1 MVLVKGT
8 FNMLHIQDPELL
20 QLMHEQQSPNKLKP
34 LEKQPIL
41 DLPFRSY
48 FLLSVAFSII
58 AIALWAG
65 HLNGYFLLPTT
76 GLSPIA
82 WHIHEM
88 IFGFSATIAVGF
100 ILTAA
105 QTWTG
110 KPSIKGFPLLLFILV
125 WLMVRVCL
133 LVNQPLFIYI
143 AIALQSLW
151 WLASIAIF
159 SQLVLSSKNKRNYL
173 FIPLLT
179 SLMILNTLLLFFDLQ
194 NDNVLALHIAR
205 ISILMFCLLV
215 GILAGRVIPFF
226 TSSGAKL
233 KTITTPS
240 WLTILLIATSV
251 AGILVFLLSA
261 FIKLPFSPA
270 VLMIASGILHIL
282 RLSLWRS
289 TATLKIP
296 LLWSLHL
303 AYLSLG
309 LGLILLGMSYHPF
322 NYLQSPFSF
331 SDALHLITIGA
342 MSLMIFSMM
351 CRVSLGHTG
360 RALIVHPLVAWLFA
374 IIFISAIARVLLP
387 IFHQPLIGWN
397 ISACLWLL
405 ASCYFLKVYFPV
417 LTRKKIEHTFTE
429 KHT

>member
-1 MVLVKGT
+1 MVLVKGI
-8 FNMLHIQDPELL
+8 FNMLHVQDPELL
-20 QLMHEQQSPNKLKP
+20 QLMHEKQLPNRLKQ
-34 LEKQPIL
+34 LEKQPIF

-58 AIALWAG
+58 AIATWAG
-65 HLNGYFLLPTT
+65 FLNGYFSFSTT
-76 GLSPIA
+76 GLSPVT
-82 WHIHEM
+82 WHAHEM

-110 KPSIKGFPLLLFILV
+110 KPSIKGLSVLLFIIV

-133 LVNQPLFIYI
+133 LINLPHFIYI

-151 WLASIAIF
+151 WLASIAVF

-179 SLMILNTLLLFFDLQ
+179 SLMILNISFLIFDLL
-194 NDNVLALHIAR
+194 NYNEFALHIAR
-205 ISILMFCLLV
+205 TSILMFCLLV
-215 GILAGRVIPFF
+215 GILGGRVIPFF

-233 KTITTPS
+233 KTIITPS
-240 WLTILLIATSV
+240 WLTTLLIGTSV
-251 AGILVFLLSA
+251 VGVLIFLLSG
-261 FIKLPFSPA
+261 FVELPFSPA
-270 VLMIASGILHIL
+270 SLLIGSGLLHIV
-282 RLSLWRS
+282 RLSFWRS
-289 TATLKIP
+289 NTTIKIP

-309 LGLILLGMSYHPF
+309 LGLILLGMSYLPF
-322 NYLQSPFSF
+322 IYLNQSLLF

-342 MSLMIFSMM
+342 MALMIFSMM

-360 RALIVHPLVAWLFA
+360 RPLTVHPLVSWLFF

-387 IFHQPLIGWN
+387 IFHHSLLGWN
-397 ISACLWLL
+397 LSACLWLF
-405 ASCYFLKVYFPV
+405 ASGCFLKVYFPV
-417 LTRKKIEHTFTE
+417 LTRIKIKSSFA
-429 KHT
+429 K